1 MTAPASEHKLPV
13 ADLLLFGFAFTV
25 MLARY
30 FLYLEGMPLVHLLFV
45 AAKMALVPLAIIL
58 VLRTPGKPTVIDLAT
73 LAYGATMFAMYL
85 INRTQVGSITLY
97 ILDIFIYWAL
107 CRWFFARRSLF
118 PLKAM
123 TWILGAFALLNLAL
137 MILRPNGLW
146 PSPIGGSMNFLLGGN
161 YNNMGKAFLF
171 MLIANILLLDLLPRT
186 EHHER
191 RIYIILLAVNILV
204 TLGSE
209 LMVGSKTS
217 LVGILLLLAFASLL
231 LIPRSRALR
240 FTAVSLLVVIYFA
253 LQNWAVFRS
262 MDKTSHE
269 VEFFVEQVLKK
280 DMTFSFRTH
289 VWGRSKLLIERQPIT
304 GYGQQEKEW
313 YDYELGV
320 INPHNLILSILV
332 KGGAIALAAFLLLI
346 VVTHLFM
353 LRRYT
358 RIPDDLPGAH
368 VGYILLA
375 SIWIYLFMM
384 IFEVFT
390 FSTVSILLTCIGYL
404 YPRRSGTKV
413 LPFCQS

>member
-1 MTAPASEHKLPV
+1 MTDPASEHKLPA

-73 LAYGATMFAMYL
+73 LVYGATMFAMYV
-85 INRTQVGSITLY
+85 INRTRVGSITLY

-123 TWILGAFALLNLAL
+123 TWILGAFALLNLVL

-171 MLIANILLLDLLPRT
+171 MLIANILLLDMLPRS

-191 RIYIILLAVNILV
+191 RIYIILLTVNILV
-204 TLGSE
+204 TLGS
-209 LMVGSKTS
+209 
-217 LVGILLLLAFASLL
+217 
-231 LIPRSRALR
+231 
-240 FTAVSLLVVIYFA
+240 
-253 LQNWAVFRS
+253 
-262 MDKTSHE
+262 
-269 VEFFVEQVLKK
+269 
-280 DMTFSFRTH
+280 

-346 VVTHLFM
+346 LVTHLFM
-353 LRRYT
+353 LHRYT
-358 RIPDDLPGAH
+358 RIPDELPGAH

-375 SIWIYLFMM
+375 SLWIYLFMM